1 MDRLASAWLSLR
13 FIDTEARFIWLDD
26 IAFAAQADQGS
37 GKVTFWGSI
46 IDAPCSIKNG
56 YGDQRIELGQISN
69 AHLDNGGISTP
80 RPFNIE
86 LENCSFELDPKTNDP
101 LYNTVKVT
109 FAGGNVPG
117 DMTMLAITGQA
128 AGAGVRIQDFA
139 GQPITLLKP
148 SAGRVLGIGDNTLS
162 FSAYLE
168 KISTVTNV
176 TPGDFEAVTNFTL
189 AYE

>member
-1 MDRLASAWLSLR
+1 MKISKIASAVVLTMGVASFGAL
-13 FIDTEARFIWLDD
+13 
-26 IAFAAQADQGS
+26 ADAGS

-69 AHLDNGGISTP
+69 THLDNGGISTP
-80 RPFNIE
+80 RPFDIE
-86 LENCSFELDPKTNDP
+86 LENCSFDKDTTTGDL

-109 FAGGNVPG
+109 FTGGNATT
-117 DMTMLAITGQA
+117 DMKMLAITGQA
-128 AGAGVRIQDFA
+128 AGAGVRIQDTSS
-139 GQPITLLKP
+139 QLITLAKP
-148 SAGRVLGIGDNTLS
+148 SSGRVLGVGNNTLS

-168 KISTVTNV
+168 KIPSVTNV

>member
-1 MDRLASAWLSLR
+1 MKISKIASAVVLTMGVAS
-13 FIDTEARFIWLDD
+13 
-26 IAFAAQADQGS
+26 FAAQAAQGS

-69 AHLDNGGISTP
+69 THLDNGGISTP
-80 RPFNIE
+80 RPFDIE
-86 LENCSFELDPKTNDP
+86 LENCSFEKDSNGDPM
-101 LYNTVKVT
+101 YNTVKVT

-117 DMTMLAITGQA
+117 DMSMLAISGQA
-128 AGAGVRIQDFA
+128 AGAGVRIEDGS
-139 GQPITLLKP
+139 GQPVKLLVP
-148 SAGRVLGIGDNTLS
+148 TSGRGLGIGNNTLS

>member
-1 MDRLASAWLSLR
+1 MKISKIASAVVLTMGVAS
-13 FIDTEARFIWLDD
+13 
-26 IAFAAQADQGS
+26 FAAQADQGS

-69 AHLDNGGISTP
+69 THLDNGGISTP
-80 RPFNIE
+80 RPFDIE
-86 LENCSFELDPKTNDP
+86 LENCSFAKDSNGDPM
-101 LYNTVKVT
+101 YNTVTVT
-109 FAGGNVPG
+109 FNGGNVPN

-128 AGAGVRIQDFA
+128 AGAGVRIQDYS
-139 GQPITLLKP
+139 GTMVTLDQAT
-148 SAGRVLGIGDNTLS
+148 AGRVLGIGDNTLS

-168 KISTVTNV
+168 KIASVTNV

-189 AYE
+189 AYQ

>member
-1 MDRLASAWLSLR
+1 MKISKIASAVVLTMGVAS
-13 FIDTEARFIWLDD
+13 
-26 IAFAAQADQGS
+26 FAAQADQGS

-56 YGDQRIELGQISN
+56 YGDQRIEMGQISN
-69 AHLDNGGISTP
+69 THLDNGGISTP
-80 RPFNIE
+80 RNFDIE
-86 LENCSFELDPKTNDP
+86 LENCAFELDSVTGDP

-117 DMTMLAITGQA
+117 DMTMLAIRGQA
-128 AGAGVRIQDFA
+128 AGAGVRIEDGS
-139 GQPITLLKP
+139 GQPVTLLVP
-148 SAGRVLGIGDNTLS
+148 TSGRALGIGDNTLS

-168 KISTVTNV
+168 KIASVTNV

>member
-1 MDRLASAWLSLR
+1 MKISKIASAVVLSMGV
-13 FIDTEARFIWLDD
+13 AS
-26 IAFAAQADQGS
+26 FAAQADQGS

-56 YGDQRIELGQISN
+56 FGDQRIELGQISN
-69 AHLDNGGISTP
+69 THLDNGGISTP
-80 RPFNIE
+80 RPFDIE
-86 LENCSFELDPKTNDP
+86 LENCSFEEDPVTGDL

-117 DMTMLAITGQA
+117 DMSMLAITGQA
-128 AGAGVRIQDFA
+128 AGAGVRIQDYA
-139 GQPITLLKP
+139 GQLVTLLQP
-148 SAGRVLGIGDNTLS
+148 TAGRGLGIGNNTLS

>member
-1 MDRLASAWLSLR
+1 MKISKIASAVVLTMGVAS
-13 FIDTEARFIWLDD
+13 
-26 IAFAAQADQGS
+26 FAAQADQGS

-56 YGDQRIELGQISN
+56 YGDHRIELGQISN
-69 AHLDNGGISTP
+69 THLDNGGISTP
-80 RPFNIE
+80 RPFEIQ
-86 LENCSFELDPKTNDP
+86 LENCSFELDPATQDP

-148 SAGRVLGIGDNTLS
+148 SSGRGLGIGDNTLN

>member
-1 MDRLASAWLSLR
+1 MKISKIASAFLIMGLTS
-13 FIDTEARFIWLDD
+13 
-26 IAFAAQADQGS
+26 FAAQAADQGS
-37 GKVTFWGSI
+37 GKITFWGSI

-56 YGDQRIELGQISN
+56 YGDQRIELGQVSN
-69 AHLDNGGISTP
+69 SLLDNGGVSTP
-80 RPFNIE
+80 RPFDIQ
-86 LENCSFELDPKTNDP
+86 LENCSFELDANGAP

-109 FAGGNVPG
+109 FAGGNVPN

-128 AGAGVRIQDFA
+128 AGAGVRIQDFS
-139 GQPITLLKP
+139 GQPVTLLKP
-148 SAGRVLGIGDNTLS
+148 TSGRELGIGDNTLS

-168 KISTVTNV
+168 KIASVTNV